1 VNQIEGVCQDI
12 ERTINQTIQNT
23 LNALERDCETIALLL
38 DKRLEQDTADRNYN
52 FKASGRGKK
61 YCVVIT
67 TLLLPLSAGS
77 GPLSTVTGDML
88 MLTVLFVLPEG
99 FDIFKL
105 GTIVTGGKKNLSGN
119 LSFTKITLVGWM
131 FGS

>member
-67 TLLLPLSAGS
+67 TLLLLLSAGS
-77 GPLSTVTGDML
+77 GPRPQVK
-88 MLTVLFVLPEG
+88 LT
-99 FDIFKL
+99 
-105 GTIVTGGKKNLSGN
+105 S
-119 LSFTKITLVGWM
+119 SVGSN
-131 FGS
+131 GRG

>member
-1 VNQIEGVCQDI
+1 LIQTTDPEANQGQSPAQAQDVVPCDI
-12 ERTINQTIQNT
+12 KPFLHMKR
-23 LNALERDCETIALLL
+23 IAGFV
-38 DKRLEQDTADRNYN
+38 KGT
-52 FKASGRGKK
+52 
-61 YCVVIT
+61 
-67 TLLLPLSAGS
+67 
-77 GPLSTVTGDML
+77 LSTVTGDML

-105 GTIVTGGKKNLSGN
+105 GTIVTGGKMNLSGN